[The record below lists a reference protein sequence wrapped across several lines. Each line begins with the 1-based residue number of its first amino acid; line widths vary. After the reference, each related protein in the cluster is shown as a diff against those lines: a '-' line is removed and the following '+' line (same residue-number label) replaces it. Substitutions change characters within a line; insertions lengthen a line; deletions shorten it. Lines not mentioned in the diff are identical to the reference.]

1 MEHNESTFCSLWT
14 ERIKINDCTNL
25 FINERLGDD
34 YFFNRISNNL
44 CCYNSDVYDDDGTAM
59 YALQNSVRIFSERR
73 LKCFVYIDDSD
84 AQLEA
89 ILLKNKF
96 TLLDTMQGFR
106 SNTNK
111 VRLENQKI
119 HVGKI
124 GMDLLPAWI
133 DVFCKSFNASDW
145 KSEVH
150 RILKRH
156 FDELTLLIGYIKS
169 KSSQIPAGCAL
180 LFNKHRVNGLYC
192 LGTVESFRRQGVAGK
207 IVEASLDIAEKQS
220 NSFLICQAFT
230 NEGFAEFYK
239 KLGFQLVYKKKI
251 YTLDG

>member
-14 ERIKINDCTNL
+14 ERIRINDCTSL
-25 FINERLGDD
+25 FVNEKLGDD
-34 YFFNRISNNL
+34 YFFNRINNTL
-44 CCYNSDVYDDDGTAM
+44 CCYNGDADDDKGTAIS
-59 YALQNSVRIFSERR
+59 ALQNSVRVFSERR

-84 AQLEA
+84 ALMET
-89 ILLKNKF
+89 ILLKNRF

-106 SNTNK
+106 CSINEM
-111 VRLENQKI
+111 RLENQKI
-119 HVGKI
+119 HVDKI
-124 GMDLLPAWI
+124 GMDLLPLWI
-133 DVFCKSFNASDW
+133 DVFCKSFNAIDW

-150 RILKRH
+150 RILETH

-169 KSSQIPAGCAL
+169 NSNQIPAGCAL

-192 LGTVESFRRQGVAGK
+192 LGTVQSFRRQGLAGK
-207 IVEASLDIAEKQS
+207 IVKASLDMTKKQN

-239 KLGFQLVYKKKI
+239 KIGFQLVYKKKI
-251 YTLDG
+251 YTLNG